1 MKIQHFKDLIAWQKA
16 HKTAVLVYSLSKKFP
31 KEEFFALTSQIRR
44 SVVSITSNIAEGFGR
59 STLNDK
65 NHFFTMAKGS
75 ANETES
81 QLLIAKDL
89 GYITLKECTE
99 VEQQLVEIQK
109 ILAGLM
115 KSSFNK

>member
-1 MKIQHFKDLIAWQKA
+1 
-16 HKTAVLVYSLSKKFP
+16 
-31 KEEFFALTSQIRR
+31 
-44 SVVSITSNIAEGFGR
+44 
-59 STLNDK
+59 
-65 NHFFTMAKGS
+65 MAKGS